1 MAKRIQRKAGTSRA
15 AGARAS
21 ARTTRTTK
29 TTKTAKRTSPRT
41 ASTPTLLTGGN
52 PQIPK
57 GDGDAPVRAY
67 INATP
72 GWKQHIVKRI
82 DAIVVEAVPG
92 VRKAVRWNSPFY
104 GVEGMGWFLNIHCLT
119 KYVKVGFFSGASLTP
134 MPPIES
140 KVPDVRYVHYVEGE
154 AIDEALLGSW
164 IRQAARL
171 LGMTCF

>member
-1 MAKRIQRKAGTSRA
+1 MAKRVQRKAGTSRA
-15 AGARAS
+15 DGTRAS
-21 ARTTRTTK
+21 ARTTK
-29 TTKTAKRTSPRT
+29 TTKTAKHTSPRT

-72 GWKQHIVKRI
+72 GWKRHIVKRI
-82 DAIVVEAVPG
+82 DALVVEAVPG

-104 GVEGMGWFLNIHCLT
+104 GVEGMGWFLSLHCLT
-119 KYVKVGFFSGASLTP
+119 KYIKVGFFSGTSLTP

-154 AIDEALLGSW
+154 AIDEALLASW
-164 IRQAARL
+164 ICQAARL
-171 LGMTCF
+171 PGMTCF